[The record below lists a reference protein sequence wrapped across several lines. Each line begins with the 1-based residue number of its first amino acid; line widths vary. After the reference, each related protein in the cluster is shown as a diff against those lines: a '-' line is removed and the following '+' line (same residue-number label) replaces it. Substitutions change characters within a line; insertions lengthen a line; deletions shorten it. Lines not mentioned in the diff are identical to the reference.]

1 MQEKIESLTKF
12 TTENKYSVDI
22 KLSDLTALVVKRV
35 TPDQLQEGLKHISA
49 LESNACTSRND
60 KKMKELQKQI
70 EELKGIHAEIDIQ
83 KTALSR
89 LSESLQKKLEQ
100 QGVPVIQEVVI

>member
-35 TPDQLQEGLKHISA
+35 TPD
-49 LESNACTSRND
+49 
-60 KKMKELQKQI
+60 
-70 EELKGIHAEIDIQ
+70 
-83 KTALSR
+83 
-89 LSESLQKKLEQ
+89 
-100 QGVPVIQEVVI
+100 